1 MCPRCKKTEVF
12 QLYRREG
19 VLISRE
25 VEALGPGEVT
35 AIICKHCGMVI
46 YELDRGWTSDIVE
59 KGRMYAKLAKAQGIN
74 SDNAISDFL
83 SELGIPLSCQ
93 KGGAYYYDTP
103 EISEG

>member
-1 MCPRCKKTEVF
+1 MCPRCKRSEVI
-12 QLYRREG
+12 QLWRREG
-19 VLISRE
+19 RLEGTEFRAAS
-25 VEALGPGEVT
+25 PGEMT
-35 AIICKHCGMVI
+35 AIICVNCGMVI

-59 KGRMYAKLAKAQGIN
+59 KGRMYAKLARAQGIN

-103 EISEG
+103 EIPEG

>member
-12 QLYRREG
+12 QLYRRRG
-19 VLISRE
+19 VLQDKE
-25 VEALGPGEVT
+25 VLALCPDEMT
-35 AIICKHCGMVI
+35 AIICNNCGMVI

-59 KGRMYAKLAKAQGIN
+59 RGRMYAELAKAQGI
-74 SDNAISDFL
+74 SSENAISDFL
-83 SELGIPLSCQ
+83 SELGIPLSHQ